1 MKTTFDIKEVRD
13 ALGRWYDGDSSPADL
28 EMLIAFFSTSSSIP
42 EDMES
47 DAVFFR
53 SLVPE
58 ENAGP
63 LADMPE
69 LVDEINTAVAR
80 ECVDGTRI
88 RRRVWWMLP
97 VAASVALAIVFAG
110 RHSEAPRLAV
120 NDQVVVRQQD
130 SVQMA
135 EVLVADSVAVSE
147 EGLREPVRQPVASR
161 RRSPRPSRNNA
172 AAPAVAE
179 QQAAEIDALF
189 ALADAKLRKGME
201 AVNESVRENRERI
214 DCKIENI
221 NSKISE
227 LL

>member
-80 ECVDGTRI
+80 E
-88 RRRVWWMLP
+88 
-97 VAASVALAIVFAG
+97 
-110 RHSEAPRLAV
+110 
-120 NDQVVVRQQD
+120 
-130 SVQMA
+130 
-135 EVLVADSVAVSE
+135 
-147 EGLREPVRQPVASR
+147 
-161 RRSPRPSRNNA
+161 
-172 AAPAVAE
+172 
-179 QQAAEIDALF
+179 
-189 ALADAKLRKGME
+189 
-201 AVNESVRENRERI
+201 
-214 DCKIENI
+214 
-221 NSKISE
+221 
-227 LL
+227 